1 MRAFP
6 PRLSGVQGALPS
18 KLGFSEGRLLHPPG
32 GRGGISAGEGWG
44 PGLQEH
50 RARPCSEAA
59 HSPGVDTTS
68 AFPGLPWRLEGQVR
82 LGLFPRSLR
91 AGETSSYGP
100 CPSPSLWGS
109 PRTPRPVGIC
119 LCSSASRQTT
129 ARPPRPGQGQVQ
141 DIVLLPSP
149 QRLVAGPTETSPL
162 PERVTLRSPGA
173 RFWHWRSSL
182 SFLGPKRSSF
192 LGSDGDN

>member
-6 PRLSGVQGALPS
+6 PRLSGVQRALPS

-109 PRTPRPVGIC
+109 PRTPRPVGTC

-129 ARPPRPGQGQVQ
+129 TLPLRPGQGQVQ
-141 DIVLLPSP
+141 DIALLPP
-149 QRLVAGPTETSPL
+149 PPRLDASPTEPSP
-162 PERVTLRSPGA
+162 PPGRVTLRTPGA
-173 RFWHWRSSL
+173 RFWHLRSSL
-182 SFLGPKRSSF
+182 SSLGPKRSSF
-192 LGSDGDN
+192 VGSDGDY